1 MPMTVVLDANVLF
14 PQYLCDLLLSFAD
27 AELFRPVWSKLI
39 HDEWMQNVIEKNR
52 GIDPERIKRRQDM
65 MDKAF
70 PDACV
75 SITDQQVEEI
85 EDVHIKDRH
94 VMAAAKIVHAD
105 GILTFNHKDFPKAA
119 QRRYGVPIL
128 HPDDFVCDY
137 FDRHEMMTLD
147 ILRRLRAKLKKPAID
162 AEDLTLIYFRSG
174 LSQFA
179 KRLTSHLDQI

>member
-1 MPMTVVLDANVLF
+1 MTIVLDANVLF
-14 PQYLCDLLLSFAD
+14 PQYLCDLLLSLAD
-27 AELFRPVWSKLI
+27 EELFRPVWSEFI
-39 HDEWMQNVIEKNR
+39 HEEWMRNVIEKNR
-52 GIDPERIKRRQDM
+52 AIDPERIKRRQNM

-75 SITDQQVEEI
+75 SITDQQIDEI

-94 VMAAAKIVHAD
+94 VMAAAKIANAD
-105 GILTFNHKDFPKAA
+105 GILTFNQKDFTRAA
-119 QRRYGVPIL
+119 QRRYGVQIL

-137 FDRHEMMTLD
+137 FDRHETIALD

-179 KRLTSHLDQI
+179 KRLMSRLDQI